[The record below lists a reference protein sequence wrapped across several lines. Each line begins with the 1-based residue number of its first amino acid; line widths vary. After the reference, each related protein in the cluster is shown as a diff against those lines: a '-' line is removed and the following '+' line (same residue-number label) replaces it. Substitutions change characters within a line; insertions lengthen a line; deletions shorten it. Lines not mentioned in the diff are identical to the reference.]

1 MRLHDGVL
9 LQAFPMLAILIFV
22 TQTAAAAVPLSPAT
36 SQRTGEAY
44 GLCIA
49 AAAREHA
56 RVTDDMDAIM
66 AHALGACTAEA
77 AAAREAYLAYLRSI
91 GMETSPEQVDRMLAD
106 GLPQLRQRIAGC
118 LAVDRANRADGGRR
132 MC

>member
-1 MRLHDGVL
+1 
-9 LQAFPMLAILIFV
+9 MLAFLIL
-22 TQTAAAAVPLSPAT
+22 AAQVAASASHPSPAA

-56 RVTDDMDAIM
+56 RATDDMDAIM

-77 AAAREAYLAYLRSI
+77 AAAREAYLAYLRSA
-91 GMETSPEQVDRMLAD
+91 GMETSAVQVDRMLAD